1 MESDVTS
8 KEEEEEAEVATAT
21 ALQAKEDKPRISKFL
36 RKREGERERKTAAR
50 EGGRSPLGQ
59 V

>member
-8 KEEEEEAEVATAT
+8 KEEEEEAEVAT

-50 EGGRSPLGQ
+50 EGGRSPLDQ